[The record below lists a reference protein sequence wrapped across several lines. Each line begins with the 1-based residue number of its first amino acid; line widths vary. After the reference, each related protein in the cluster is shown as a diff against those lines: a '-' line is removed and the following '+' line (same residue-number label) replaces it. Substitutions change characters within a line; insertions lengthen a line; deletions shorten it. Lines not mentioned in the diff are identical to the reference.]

1 MRSETRVTIDPT
13 PVKFLLKWG
22 SDDWLTTT
30 FINDYLIPLQ
40 GHLEGDKVQITKPGF
55 RFDHIPF
62 WILNVKPPE
71 TNPEV
76 YDPTLKLNHLLRD
89 VMQTGNPDLHIP
101 PSVVY
106 GFSNCGRGFYLPLM
120 YSFFYGL
127 SKRKLLTEP
136 IDYPPYLVANGR
148 WMRQPETSKEQ
159 LYHFLFHLRGMME
172 YIAAHPIGGTINVTS
187 ADRAH
192 EIIQL
197 PKRHAFVHCG
207 NDIGRIVTAD
217 TLPPMDEDTALGNY
231 VLIKLQTRE
240 KYCAQVNVANPQP
253 FNQPQQPPVPRWE
266 EM

>member
-13 PVKFLLKWG
+13 PVKYLLKWG

-89 VMQTGNPDLHIP
+89 VMQTGN
-101 PSVVY
+101 
-106 GFSNCGRGFYLPLM
+106 R
-120 YSFFYGL
+120 
-127 SKRKLLTEP
+127 
-136 IDYPPYLVANGR
+136 R

-172 YIAAHPIGGTINVTS
+172 YIAVHPIGETINVTP

-207 NDIGRIVTAD
+207 NDIGRIVTAH

>member
-13 PVKFLLKWG
+13 PVKYLLKWG

-172 YIAAHPIGGTINVTS
+172 YIAVHPIGETINVTP